1 MHRDLSLFDRLE
13 MKNTVKEIEARRKS
27 VDARLPIVNLSPSVM
42 QYAHEA
48 AMQREEEE
56 KLAALSKELLRKK
69 DVAHQRMVSALLDS
83 DF

>member
-13 MKNTVKEIEARRKS
+13 MTNTVKEIEARRKS
-27 VDARLPIVNLSPSVM
+27 VDARLPIANLFPSVM

-48 AMQREEEE
+48 SMQREEEE

-69 DVAHQRMVSALLDS
+69 DVAHQRMVRAL
-83 DF
+83 